1 MKLTLRNIVPIVLLA
16 LLGIAFAIAF
26 NARERA
32 PAAEFTSLTGDK
44 LSLAGLKG
52 KVVLVNFWATSCA
65 GCVAEMPKL
74 VATYNKYRG
83 RGFET
88 IAVAMSYDPPNYVVA
103 YSQKNALPFTVSL
116 DPTGVLAQSFKD
128 VQLTPTSFLIDKQ
141 GRIIQRVVG
150 EPDFARLHA
159 LIEKE
164 LAA

>member
-26 NARERA
+26 SARERA
-32 PAAEFTSLTGDK
+32 PAAEFTSLAGDK